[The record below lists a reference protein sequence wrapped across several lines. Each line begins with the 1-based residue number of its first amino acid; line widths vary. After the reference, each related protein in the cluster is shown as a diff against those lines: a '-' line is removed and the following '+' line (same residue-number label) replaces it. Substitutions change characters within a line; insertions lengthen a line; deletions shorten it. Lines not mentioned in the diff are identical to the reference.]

1 MKNVLDD
8 LEKWLNQGHSVALAT
23 VVNTEGSSPRENGAV
38 MAVSDIGEVTGSISG
53 GCVEAAVIEEALA
66 AIAEAK
72 PRLISYGVADE
83 LGFEVGLTCGGTI
96 QVFVERL
103 ELNPLENN
111 LPLRVIFDAVRKAS
125 ERPFALCKMVEGKAV
140 GARMIVS
147 GNSDRIGTFGSE
159 GLDRIVALDARELL
173 DRGLKDFR
181 YYGACGELCQT
192 DVAVFIESFTPPP
205 HLIIFGAVDFT
216 RSLCK
221 LAKMLGYRVTICDA
235 RSRLA
240 TTKRFPEA
248 DEIVVDLPSKYLE
261 RIKVDRHT
269 IIAVLTHDPKFDVPV
284 LAAAVRTPAAYIGAM
299 GSRKATAERI
309 ERLKEAGLSEAEIDR
324 ISAPIGLDI
333 GARKPDETAVS
344 IMAEVI
350 AQRNK
355 RSGGR
360 LSLSQDSIHPK
371 LSELS
376 DRQEAISVC

>member
-8 LEKWLNQGHSVALAT
+8 LEKWLNEGHSVALAT

-38 MAVSDIGEVTGSISG
+38 MAVNDIGEVVGSISG

-66 AIAEAK
+66 AIAEGK
-72 PRLISYGVADE
+72 PRLLSYGVADE
-83 LGFEVGLTCGGTI
+83 LSFEVGLTCGGTI
-96 QVFVERL
+96 EVFVERL
-103 ELNPLENN
+103 ELNSLENN
-111 LPLRVIFDAVRKAS
+111 LPMQVIFDAVRKAS
-125 ERPFALCKMVEGKAV
+125 DLPFALCTMVKGKAA
-140 GARMIVS
+140 GAKMIVS
-147 GNSDRIGTFGSE
+147 DNGDLVGTFGSKE
-159 GLDRIVALDARELL
+159 LDRIVALDAGKLL

-181 YYGACGELCQT
+181 YYGDRKELCQK
-192 DVAVFIESFTPPP
+192 DVAIFIESFAPPP

-221 LAKMLGYRVTICDA
+221 LAKMLDYRVTICDA

-248 DEIVVDLPSKYLE
+248 DEIVVDLPSKYLKS
-261 RIKVDRHT
+261 IKVDRHT

-284 LAAAVRTPAAYIGAM
+284 LATAVRTPAAYIGAM

-309 ERLKEAGLSEAEIDR
+309 ERLKEAKLSQAEIDR

-333 GARKPDETAVS
+333 GARTPDETAVS
-344 IMAEVI
+344 IVAEII
-350 AQRNK
+350 ARRNE

-376 DRQEAISVC
+376 NQQEEISVC